1 MCLEAVGCRWHRDE
15 RGAVPTLRL
24 KLQST
29 MGGSPSKPASSAT
42 AAPQGSSCPVLESGS
57 QSSGTAGECPVKSGK
72 VYNVYAQEINP
83 LNQMPA
89 QANQSPWP
97 GQSVPISTE
106 RVQSN
111 IPKNGTDA
119 SWTYPSPQM
128 FYNALKRMGMVMI
141 AESSCPCELV
151 SYGTSSRP
159 LQDENVQETDME
171 SVVAIHNNMN
181 ENTWCEI
188 LNWERLHSAK
198 CDSPKLSRFF
208 GRVSLTDFVM
218 HKQVT

>member
-1 MCLEAVGCRWHRDE
+1 MTSYTLLSAAKINLYLEIIGHRSDGFHE
-15 RGAVPTLRL
+15 LAMVMQSVDLCDRITLTSQTMPGRRLQCNHPQVPTDRSNPA
-24 KLQST
+24 LQAVEPPT
-29 MGGSPSKPASSAT
+29 
-42 AAPQGSSCPVLESGS
+42 Q
-57 QSSGTAGECPVKSGK
+57 
-72 VYNVYAQEINP
+72 
-83 LNQMPA
+83 QMPA

-128 FYNALKRMGMVMI
+128 FYNALKRKGKVMI

-208 GRVSLTDFVM
+208 GRVSLTDFVI